1 MASSEAALS
10 RSRTRRAADLVWQRC
25 RTGWDRM
32 TSGLFQAVQMTV
44 AAVGAYIIAERVL
57 GHHGP
62 IFAATAALVSLGYA
76 KGGLRYRRVLEVSV
90 GCTLGIIMGDLL
102 IHVLGPGEWQAAVV
116 LLISLLLARFLDNG
130 AIFTTQMGLQSVLVV
145 LLPPSQDG
153 VFARSLDAVVGCL
166 CALVLAYVVPQDP
179 RREPRQDLTVLI
191 TEFTRMLSDCSR
203 AVADTDSQL
212 AWHALV
218 RGRQTQP
225 LVDSVR
231 TGLTGSKEIAHAA
244 PIYRRH
250 RQEIDE
256 LSASIRYLDLAVRN
270 SRVFARRLAS
280 VLNRV
285 TLADAAVESLSE
297 ALADLSDAVLS
308 YGHALRESHAQSRE
322 SYLRQ
327 TRNELFSVAERLSPA
342 QMGIR
347 TMEGEALVLLLRPMV
362 VDLLEA
368 AGVSH
373 ETAAKHLPPLERC

>member
-76 KGGLRYRRVLEVSV
+76 KGGLRYRRALEVSV
-90 GCTLGIIMGDLL
+90 GCTPGIIMGDLR
-102 IHVLGPGEWQAAVV
+102 ILGPGEWQAAVV

-166 CALVLAYVVPQDP
+166 CALALAYVVPQDP

-231 TGLTGSKEIAHAA
+231 TGLTGSKEIAHAS

>member
-1 MASSEAALS
+1 MASSEAAHPRS
-10 RSRTRRAADLVWQRC
+10 RSRRVLEHVEHRS
-25 RTGWDRM
+25 RTGWARM
-32 TSGLFQAVQMTV
+32 TSGLFQAVQMTL
-44 AAVGAYIIAERVL
+44 AAVGAYVIAERLL

-76 KGGLRYRRVLEVSV
+76 KGGLRYRRVLEVSI
-90 GCTLGIIMGDLL
+90 GCTLGIVMGDLL

-116 LLISLLLARFLDNG
+116 LLVSLLLARFLDNG

-166 CALVLAYVVPQDP
+166 CALLLAYVVPQDP
-179 RREPRQDLTVLI
+179 RREPRQDLSALI
-191 TEFTRMLSDCSR
+191 TEFTQMLNDCSR
-203 AVADTDSQL
+203 AVADTDSRL

-231 TGLTGSKEIAHAA
+231 TGLTGSREIAHAS
-244 PIYRRH
+244 PLYRRY
-250 RQEIDE
+250 RREIDE
-256 LSASIRYLDLAVRN
+256 LSESIRYLDLAVRN

-285 TLADAAVESLSE
+285 TLADDAVTSLSE

-327 TRNELFSVAERLSPA
+327 TRNELFSVAERLEPGA
-342 QMGIR
+342 MGIR
-347 TMEGEALVLLLRPMV
+347 TMEGEALVLMLRPMV

-373 ETAAKHLPPLERC
+373 ESATRHLPPLERR

>member
-1 MASSEAALS
+1 MASPEAAAPRSRLRRAAALVAD
-10 RSRTRRAADLVWQRC
+10 RSRT
-25 RTGWDRM
+25 GWARM
-32 TSGLFQAVQMTV
+32 TSGIFQAVQMTL
-44 AAVGAYIIAERVL
+44 AAVGAYIIAERLL

-76 KGGLRYRRVLEVSV
+76 KGGLRYRRVLEVSI
-90 GCTLGIIMGDLL
+90 GCTLGIVMGDLL

-116 LLISLLLARFLDNG
+116 LLVSLLLARFLDNG

-153 VFARSLDAVVGCL
+153 VFARSFDAVVGCL
-166 CALVLAYVVPQDP
+166 CALLLAYVVPQDP
-179 RREPRQDLTVLI
+179 RREPRQDLSALI
-191 TEFTRMLSDCSR
+191 TEFTQMLSDCSH
-203 AVADTDSQL
+203 AVADTDSRL

-231 TGLTGSKEIAHAA
+231 TGLTGSKEIVHAS
-244 PIYRRH
+244 PLYRRH
-250 RQEIDE
+250 RREIDE
-256 LSASIRYLDLAVRN
+256 LTDSIHYLDLAVRN

-285 TLADAAVESLSE
+285 ALADDAVTSLSE
-297 ALADLSDAVLS
+297 ALSDLSDAVLS
-308 YGHALRESHAQSRE
+308 LGHALGESHAQSRE

-327 TRNELFSVAERLSPA
+327 TRNELFSVARRLEPGT
-342 QMGIR
+342 MGIR
-347 TMEGEALVLLLRPMV
+347 TMEGEALVLLMRPMV

-368 AGVSH
+368 TGVSH
-373 ETAAKHLPPLERC
+373 ETATKHLPALGRR

>member
-1 MASSEAALS
+1 MASSEAATH
-10 RSRTRRAADLVWQRC
+10 RSRLRRVPEIAGRRG
-25 RTGWDRM
+25 RTGWVRM
-32 TSGLFQAVQMTV
+32 TAGYFQAVQMTV
-44 AAVGAYIIAERVL
+44 AAVGAYVIAERLL

-76 KGGLRYRRVLEVSV
+76 KGGLRYRRVLEVSI
-90 GCTLGIIMGDLL
+90 GCTLGIVVGDLL
-102 IHVLGPGEWQAAVV
+102 IHLLGPGEWQATVV
-116 LLISLLLARFLDNG
+116 LLVSLLLARFLDNG

-166 CALVLAYVVPQDP
+166 CALVLAYIVPQDP
-179 RREPRQDLTVLI
+179 RREPRQDLSKLI
-191 TEFTRMLSDCSR
+191 DEFTRILTDCSH
-203 AVADTDSQL
+203 AVADTDSRL

-231 TGLTGSKEIAHAA
+231 TGLMGSREITYAS
-244 PIYRRH
+244 PLYRRH
-250 RQEIDE
+250 RHEIDE
-256 LSASIRYLDLAVRN
+256 LSESIRYLDLAVRN

-285 TLADAAVESLSE
+285 TLADDAVTSLSE

-308 YGHALRESHAQSRE
+308 LGHALAVSHEQTRE

-327 TRNELFSVAERLSPA
+327 TRNELISVAQRLEPGA
-342 QMGIR
+342 MGIR

-373 ETAAKHLPPLERC
+373 ETAAKSLPALGGQ

>member
-1 MASSEAALS
+1 MASSEAATH
-10 RSRTRRAADLVWQRC
+10 RSRLRRVPELAGRRGRA
-25 RTGWDRM
+25 GWARM
-32 TSGLFQAVQMTV
+32 TAGFFQAVQMTV
-44 AAVGAYIIAERVL
+44 AAVGAYVIAERLL

-76 KGGLRYRRVLEVSV
+76 KGGLRYRRVLEVSI
-90 GCTLGIIMGDLL
+90 GCTLGIVVGDLL
-102 IHVLGPGEWQAAVV
+102 IHLLGPGEWQAAVV
-116 LLISLLLARFLDNG
+116 LLVSLLLARFLDNG

-166 CALVLAYVVPQDP
+166 CALVLAYIVPQDP
-179 RREPRQDLTVLI
+179 RREPRQDLSKLI
-191 TEFTRMLSDCSR
+191 DEFTRILTDCSH
-203 AVADTDSQL
+203 AVAGTDSRL

-231 TGLTGSKEIAHAA
+231 TGLMGSREITYAS
-244 PIYRRH
+244 PLYRRH
-250 RQEIDE
+250 RHEIDE
-256 LSASIRYLDLAVRN
+256 LSESIRYLDLAVRN

-285 TLADAAVESLSE
+285 TLADDAVTSLSE

-308 YGHALRESHAQSRE
+308 LGHALAVSHEQTRE

-327 TRNELFSVAERLSPA
+327 TRNELFSVAQRLEPGA
-342 QMGIR
+342 MGIR

-373 ETAAKHLPPLERC
+373 ETAAKSLPALGGQ

>member
-1 MASSEAALS
+1 MSATVAPVGGGIAASGKPLVITGTLVLVVMSMVVPMPAALLDVGIALSIATGTLILVMASVVS
-10 RSRTRRAADLVWQRC
+10 RPTD
-25 RTGWDRM
+25 
-32 TSGLFQAVQMTV
+32 FQAFPVM
-44 AAVGAYIIAERVL
+44 
-57 GHHGP
+57 
-62 IFAATAALVSLGYA
+62 
-76 KGGLRYRRVLEVSV
+76 
-90 GCTLGIIMGDLL
+90 
-102 IHVLGPGEWQAAVV
+102 

-231 TGLTGSKEIAHAA
+231 TGLTGFKEIAHAS

-308 YGHALRESHAQSRE
+308 YCHALRESHAQSRE

-347 TMEGEALVLLLRPMV
+347 TMECEALVLLLRPMV

>member
-1 MASSEAALS
+1 MASSEAAPPRSRLRAVTRLAS
-10 RSRTRRAADLVWQRC
+10 RRSRT
-25 RTGWDRM
+25 GWTRV
-32 TSGLFQAVQMTV
+32 TSGFFQAVQMTV
-44 AAVGAYIIAERVL
+44 AAVGAYIIAERLL

-76 KGGLRYRRVLEVSV
+76 KGGLRYRRVLEVSL

-102 IHVLGPGEWQAAVV
+102 IHVLGPGEWQAVVV
-116 LLISLLLARFLDNG
+116 LLVSLLLARFLDNG

-153 VFARSLDAVVGCL
+153 VFARSFDAVVGCL
-166 CALVLAYVVPQDP
+166 CALLLAYVVPQDP
-179 RREPRQDLTVLI
+179 RREPRQDLGALI
-191 TEFTRMLSDCSR
+191 DEFTRMLADCSR
-203 AVADTDSQL
+203 AVADTDARL

-231 TGLTGSKEIAHAA
+231 TGLTGSREIVHAS
-244 PIYRRH
+244 PLHRRH
-250 RQEIDE
+250 RREIDE
-256 LSASIRYLDLAVRN
+256 LSESIRYLDLAVRN

-285 TLADAAVESLSE
+285 TLADEAITSLSE
-297 ALADLSDAVLS
+297 ALSDLSDAVLS
-308 YGHALRESHAQSRE
+308 FGHALGESHVQSRE

-327 TRNELFSVAERLSPA
+327 TRNELFSVAERLEPGT
-342 QMGIR
+342 MGIR

-368 AGVSH
+368 AGVTH
-373 ETAAKHLPPLERC
+373 DVAVRHLPALGRR

>member
-153 VFARSLDAVVGCL
+153 VFARSLDAVV
-166 CALVLAYVVPQDP
+166 VAYVVPQDP

-231 TGLTGSKEIAHAA
+231 TGLTGSKEIAHAS